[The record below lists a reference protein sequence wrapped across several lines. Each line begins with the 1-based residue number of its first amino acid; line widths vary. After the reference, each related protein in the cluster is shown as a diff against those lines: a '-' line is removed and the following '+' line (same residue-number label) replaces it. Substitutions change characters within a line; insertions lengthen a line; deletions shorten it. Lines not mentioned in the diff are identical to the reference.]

1 MVSALRVCAWAYICT
16 YRQAPRCLNDVTEN
30 EGVITLSMPVT
41 CTLNNVAG
49 LRVTDVNI
57 DEDGRVGNLTVVEGC
72 VFLESETGLSLLFD
86 EGASTSN
93 VVQVK
98 DSTFMRNKALIFG
111 GGVCIIP
118 GNFTVQMC
126 RFIAMFMVGGR

>member
-1 MVSALRVCAWAYICT
+1 M
-16 YRQAPRCLNDVTEN
+16 
-30 EGVITLSMPVT
+30 
-41 CTLNNVAG
+41 
-49 LRVTDVNI
+49 
-57 DEDGRVGNLTVVEGC
+57 
-72 VFLESETGLSLLFD
+72 FLESETGLSLLFH

-111 GGVCIIP
+111 GGVYIIP

-126 RFIAMFMVGGR
+126 RFIAMFLVGGR